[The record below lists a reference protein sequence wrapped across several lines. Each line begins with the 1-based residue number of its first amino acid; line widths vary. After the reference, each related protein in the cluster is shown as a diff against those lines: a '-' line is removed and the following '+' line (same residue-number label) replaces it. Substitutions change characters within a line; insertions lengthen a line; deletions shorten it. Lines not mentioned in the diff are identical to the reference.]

1 MKKGLIF
8 DLDGT
13 LWDSSAQV
21 VPAWNQA
28 LGRHPEL
35 GRQITEDEMRSYMG
49 KTVEMITELMLPGI
63 PREER
68 LAILEECCAE
78 ERVYL
83 LRHGGT
89 LYPRLEETLI
99 TLQKNYLLYIVS
111 NCNDGYIETFLEYH
125 QMGRFFS
132 DTECFGRTRRQK
144 GENIRLIIERND
156 LGRAVYIGDTQGD
169 LDAAD
174 LAGIPFIYA
183 SYGFG
188 KVNRD
193 VPSISQFSELPQTLP
208 ALFER

>member
-1 MKKGLIF
+1 MKRGVIF

-35 GRQITEDEMRSYMG
+35 GRQITEEEMRGYMG
-49 KTVEMITELMLPGI
+49 KPIETIAELMLPGLS
-63 PREER
+63 REKR
-68 LAILEECCAE
+68 LAVLEECCAE
-78 ERVYL
+78 ERAYL
-83 LRHGGT
+83 RRHGGT
-89 LYPRLEETLI
+89 LYPQLEETLV
-99 TLQKNYLLYIVS
+99 TLRKSYSLFIVS

-125 QMGRFFS
+125 KTGRFFS
-132 DTECFGRTRRQK
+132 DTECIGRTGKPK
-144 GENIRLIIERND
+144 GENIRLIMERNSLD
-156 LGRAVYIGDTQGD
+156 WSVYVGDTQGD

-188 KVNRD
+188 TVNRD
-193 VPSISQFSELPQTLP
+193 VPAVRQFSELPQTLP
-208 ALFER
+208 ALF